1 VSYLNFCLIK
11 PVGIFQQILNFPI
24 HLSTIFLVMLLGF
37 LICFTGYRIVYW
49 IIGLCGFCILSSSS
63 FLLLEGYATHL
74 FPLTIALSFFLGI
87 LGSLFAIFF
96 YKSGIFLLG
105 VIGGFSFGIVL
116 LPVMNIPIILLI
128 SGILGGI
135 LSFVIEK
142 IIIVVATSSIG
153 SLIVVW
159 AIVRLLELIGILS
172 ITPDFEPSYFRM
184 ISMLTW
190 LGLGL
195 LGCAIQYKYSKSTPK
210 KRNETL

>member
-1 VSYLNFCLIK
+1 M
-11 PVGIFQQILNFPI
+11 FQQIQNFPI
-24 HLSTIFLVMLLGF
+24 HVSAILLIILVGLV
-37 LICFTGYRIVYW
+37 ICFAGYRVVYW
-49 IIGLCGFCILSSSS
+49 IIGLCGFGIVSSGS
-63 FLLLEGYATHL
+63 FLLLGGYATHF

-96 YKSGIFLLG
+96 YRSGIFLLG
-105 VIGGFSFGIVL
+105 VVGGFSFGIVL
-116 LPVMNIPIILLI
+116 LPVMGNPIILLL

-142 IIIVVATSSIG
+142 IIIVVATASIG

-159 AIVRLLELIGILS
+159 AMLRFFELMGILS

-184 ISMLTW
+184 LSMLTW

-195 LGCAIQYKYSKSTPK
+195 LGCAVQYKYSKSTHK
-210 KRNETL
+210 KKK